1 MYLGWGCGLLASW
14 RKTGLGKAIG
24 TTLLLAVLVGA
35 LSGCELPWAKVNKEV
50 IMATT
55 TSTRDSGLLD
65 VLIPAFEAKS
75 DFIIKSVA
83 VGTGQALEMGI
94 KGEADVLLVH
104 APSSERPLVEDGTAI
119 SRRMVMHNDFVIVG
133 PPADPAAVKETASAV
148 EALQA
153 IAAGEDVFISRGD
166 ESGTHKMEKSLW
178 TTAELTPSGNKWYQ
192 EAGLG
197 MGDTLAIAS
206 EKEGY
211 TLTDRATYL
220 ARKSTLELEIV
231 SEGDPVLLNLYH
243 VMEVSSKKFPKVNAK
258 GAKAWSDWLLGAE
271 AQAII
276 AAFGVDKYGEPLF
289 FADGGKTEAIYAPK

>member
-1 MYLGWGCGLLASW
+1 
-14 RKTGLGKAIG
+14 LGKAVG

-35 LSGCELPWAKVNKEV
+35 LAGCELPWAKANKEV

-75 DFIIKSVA
+75 DYIIKSVA

-119 SRRMVMHNDFVIVG
+119 SRRLVMHNDFVLVG
-133 PPADPAAVKETASAV
+133 PPADPAGIADAEGAVA
-148 EALQA
+148 ALAA
-153 IAAGEDVFISRGD
+153 IAAEGEIFISRGD
-166 ESGTHKMEKSLW
+166 ESGTHKMEKALW
-178 TTAELTPSGNKWYQ
+178 TAAELTPSGNRWYQ

-197 MGDTLAIAS
+197 MGETLAIAS
-206 EKEGY
+206 EKQGY

-220 ARKSTLELEIV
+220 ARKATLDLAIL

-258 GAKAWSDWLLGAE
+258 GAKAWADWLLSAE
-271 AQAII
+271 AQAIV

-289 FADGGKTEAIYAPK
+289 FADGGKTEAEYAPH